1 MVWFDGNLRH
11 RALQNHEKSSFSLS
25 LSLSLVF
32 LIEIKEEKNFCG
44 SLEPYSSIYGV
55 IIVVFVLKSGSLVK
69 GYRLYRR
76 RWNRKHIWSLG
87 SVLKAWIKQL
97 EHQQPGNKRR
107 SNMIPMVVMEAIV
120 YALDY
125 TQWRFLS
132 YISSLFPTSCLF
144 FRSILPSLVFYL
156 YARPYGYSRLSA
168 VAGWACFWTR
178 AHLPNAQA
186 ARLFPRSALRRLNK
200 RAK

>member
-11 RALQNHEKSSFSLS
+11 RALQNHRKSSFSLS
-25 LSLSLVF
+25 LSLFSLVF

-44 SLEPYSSIYGV
+44 WLEPYSSMYSV

-76 RWNRKHIWSLG
+76 RWNQKHIWSLG

-97 EHQQPGNKRR
+97 EQQQQPGNKPR

-144 FRSILPSLVFYL
+144 FRSILPSLVFTFTPALMDTVDYPHL
-156 YARPYGYSRLSA
+156 NTGAFAERASCSTIPSVR
-168 VAGWACFWTR
+168 VATT
-178 AHLPNAQA
+178 
-186 ARLFPRSALRRLNK
+186 K
-200 RAK
+200 

>member
-97 EHQQPGNKRR
+97 EQQQPGNKRR

-144 FRSILPSLVFYL
+144 
-156 YARPYGYSRLSA
+156 
-168 VAGWACFWTR
+168 
-178 AHLPNAQA
+178 
-186 ARLFPRSALRRLNK
+186 SALCYLLSFFTFTPALMDTVDYPQSPAGLVSEHGRICRTRKLLDYSLGP
-200 RAK
+200 RCDD